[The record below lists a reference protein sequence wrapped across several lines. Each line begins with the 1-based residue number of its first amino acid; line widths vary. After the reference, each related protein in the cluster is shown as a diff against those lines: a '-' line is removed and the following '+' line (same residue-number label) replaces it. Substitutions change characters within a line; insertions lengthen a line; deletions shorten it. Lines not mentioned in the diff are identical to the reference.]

1 MLLRVVECTVYDHDV
16 KLVVLAAALCAFA
29 CYTAIHMLSRVDA
42 VDGGRRPR
50 GGCPAGRA
58 VGLAGARGGSAAP
71 PPLAEASAPKGAFRP
86 THAQLAELT
95 IQPVSYGATADLVRA
110 TGSIAV
116 DADHSTPILLPFS
129 GQVLNVLVE
138 AGARVRQ
145 GQPLLRVASPELV
158 DARNT
163 LLSAAAQ
170 QASAGEAVR
179 IASNNVQRQRLIYQ
193 TAGGALKDYQ
203 QAQADLV
210 TAQSTLRAA
219 QSASR
224 AAQDRLA
231 LFGNSAAETRAF
243 QSSTGGGQPSTVYRS
258 PVSGVVA
265 DRSVSPGQFISAG
278 GAAPLM
284 TITDLSHV
292 WLVAQLPEGEAS
304 SVHLGDQVVVTTPAL
319 PGRAFSATV
328 NNIAAALDPVTRRLA
343 VRATVANPGEALK
356 PQMFASFTIRRTISA
371 EAGPLVSSAAVIHE
385 GDSARVWVLGRDG
398 LLRGRA
404 VTVGTDEGGYTRV
417 LSGLTPG
424 DRVVTAGALFVN
436 EAGLGG

>member
-1 MLLRVVECTVYDHDV
+1 MSFDSNQHIGAAALSEEQSHVAPLPPARTLDRRGQIRLAVY
-16 KLVVLAAALCAFA
+16 VVLALAALW
-29 CYTAIHMLSRVDA
+29 AIVSA
-42 VDGGRRPR
+42 VRSLNAPS
-50 GGCPAGRA
+50 PAPGQ
-58 VGLAGARGGSAAP
+58 AAT
-71 PPLAEASAPKGAFRP
+71 PKGAFRP
-86 THAQLAELT
+86 TPAQLAQLT

-129 GQVLNVLVE
+129 GQVLGVMVE
-138 AGARVRQ
+138 AGARVHD

-163 LLSAAAQ
+163 LLSATATQTSAA
-170 QASAGEAVR
+170 EAVR
-179 IASNNVQRQRLIYQ
+179 IAQANVERQRLIFQ
-193 TAGGALKDYQ
+193 TAGGAQKDYAQ
-203 QAQADLV
+203 SQADLV
-210 TAQSTLRAA
+210 TAQSNLRTAQAA
-219 QSASR
+219 LR
-224 AAQDRLA
+224 AAQDRLQ
-231 LFGNSAAETRAF
+231 LFGKSAAETRAF
-243 QSSTGGGQPSTVYRS
+243 QAGGGAPDGQPSTVYRS

-278 GAAPLM
+278 GGGSPLM

-319 PGRAFSATV
+319 PGRTFSARV
-328 NNIAAALDPVTRRLA
+328 DNIAAALDPATRRLA
-343 VRATVANPGEALK
+343 VRATVANPGEQLK

-371 EAGPLVSSAAVIHE
+371 AAGPLVPSAAVIHE

-398 LLRGRA
+398 LLRGRS
-404 VTVGTDEGGYTRV
+404 VKVGAGEGGFTQV
-417 LSGLTPG
+417 LSGLEAG

-436 EAGLGG
+436 EAGLGE